1 MWAIGLLEE
10 TQGGAGVT
18 WLLWVALGFFALM
31 VVVGWLSSR
40 NQKPEDEPG
49 QAHPEH
55 HDEQEGH
62 H

>member
-1 MWAIGLLEE
+1 MLAVGLLEG
-10 TQGGAGVT
+10 TSGGSDVT

-40 NQKPEDEPG
+40 RKKPEE
-49 QAHPEH
+49 PEH
-55 HDEQEGH
+55 SEKESH